1 MEFNLKEIEQKWQKK
16 WELAKIFFSE
26 VNKNKKFF
34 ANFPYPYMNG
44 FLHIGHSLTLL
55 RVECLSRFKRMQGF
69 NVLFPFAF
77 HCTGTPIVASAQRIK
92 EGEETQIKILKDMA
106 IKEEEIKNFANPIY
120 WTKYFP
126 KEAKEDL
133 IKLGISVDWRRS
145 FITTNLNPIYNKFIH
160 WQFRKLKEKNFVVLG
175 EHPVIWCKKCNAPVG
190 DHDRIKGEGEK
201 PQEFTLLKFKIEE
214 EYLIAATLRP
224 ETVFGQTNLW
234 IDADVVYIKVKVNDE
249 IWIVSKECAEKLKEQ
264 KKEVKII
271 AEIKGKELIGK
282 EVIAPKIKK
291 KIIIL
296 PSKFCDVDYGTGIVT
311 SVPSDAP
318 DDYRAL
324 MDLKEN
330 EEECKKYNLDFNK
343 VKEIKIIPIIKSSY
357 GELPAIKIVEEMQ
370 IKSQEEREKLEK
382 AKEIVYKSGYYSGI
396 MNENCENYRG
406 MKVEIA
412 KELIKKE
419 LLKENS
425 ADIMYEP
432 SGEVVCRCLTKSIVK
447 LVSNQWF
454 IAYGNKQW
462 KEEAHNAIEKMK
474 FYPELVRKQFHNVV
488 DWLDDWACTREFGL
502 GTELPWDKKWLI
514 ESLSD
519 STIYM
524 AYYTIAKHLEY
535 EKSIKEEN
543 INDEFFDFV
552 FLSKGNEKDL
562 AKKLEISEDK
572 LKEIKDEFEYWYP
585 FDIRVSGK
593 DLVQNHLT
601 FCIFNHI
608 AVFGEKYIPK
618 AFGING
624 WILVDG
630 EKMSKSAGNFFTL
643 REIINKYSADV
654 VRITLA
660 YGGEGIDDPNWDTDF
675 AKNITKRLVQWYEFC
690 IENYNK
696 GRDEFNEIDFWF
708 LSILNKLVEE
718 TRNAMEETLFRT
730 ALKLGYFDLQKYYE
744 WYEKRANLPN
754 KNVINEFIE
763 VQTKI
768 LAPFVPHLAEEI
780 WEKIGK
786 KEFISLAEYPKY
798 DELRKNLGAE
808 LKEEFLISVINDINE
823 ILKVI
828 GIKPNKIVLYTAEK
842 WKEEIFRDAIRMAK
856 EGKLELSNL
865 IKASIEKH
873 KQFAKEI
880 PKFCQNLSANLK
892 KISKDDLER
901 FSVEF
906 NEKDYLMNAKEFLE
920 GEFNCKLEIY
930 SADEQNIYN
939 PKEKAKFS
947 LPRRVAIYV
956 E

>member
-1 MEFNLKEIEQKWQKK
+1 MEFNPKEIEQKWQRK
-16 WELAKIFFSE
+16 WESAKIF
-26 VNKNKKFF
+26 NADPNTNKKFF

-55 RVECLSRFKRMQGF
+55 RVEFLSRYKRMQGF

-92 EGEETQIKILKDMA
+92 EGEEKQIKILKDMG
-106 IKEEEIKNFANPIY
+106 IKEEEIPNFADPIY

-126 KEAKEDL
+126 KEAKDDL

-145 FITTNLNPIYNKFIH
+145 FITTSLNPIYNKFIH
-160 WQFRKLKEKNFVVLG
+160 WQFKKLKEKNLVVLG

-201 PQEFTLLKFKIEE
+201 PQEFTLLKFKIGN

-234 IDADVVYIKVKVNDE
+234 IDPDVVYIKVKVNDE
-249 IWIVSKECAEKLKEQ
+249 IWIVSKECAEKLNEQ

-282 EVIAPKIKK
+282 YAIAPKIKK
-291 KIIIL
+291 EIIIL
-296 PSKFCDVDYGTGIVT
+296 PSKFCDVNYGTGIVT

-330 EEECKKYNLDFNK
+330 EEECKKYNLNFDK
-343 VKEIKIIPIIKSSY
+343 IKKIKITPIIKSSY

-370 IKSQEEREKLEK
+370 IKNQMEREKLDK

-396 MNENCENYRG
+396 MNENCEDYKG

-419 LLKENS
+419 MIKEKN
-425 ADIMYEP
+425 ADVMYEP
-432 SGEVVCRCLTKSIVK
+432 SGEVICRCLTKSVVK

-462 KEEAHNAIEKMK
+462 KEEVHNAIEKMK
-474 FYPELVRKQFHNVV
+474 FYPGLVRKQFHNVV

-535 EKSIKEEN
+535 EKVVKEEK
-543 INDEFFDFV
+543 IDDEFFDFV
-552 FLSKGNEKDL
+552 FLGKGEQKQL
-562 AKKLEISEDK
+562 AKKLEISEEK
-572 LKEIKDEFEYWYP
+572 LREVKNEFEYWYP

-601 FCIFNHI
+601 FCIFNHT
-608 AVFGEKYIPK
+608 AVFGEKFVPR
-618 AFGING
+618 AFGVNG

-630 EKMSKSAGNFFTL
+630 KKMSKSAGNFFTI
-643 REIINKYSADV
+643 REIIDKYSADV
-654 VRITLA
+654 VRISLA

-675 AKNITKRLVQWYEFC
+675 AKNISKRLSEWFNFC

-696 GRDEFNEIDFWF
+696 GREDFSEIDFWF
-708 LSILNKLVEE
+708 FSILNKLIKE
-718 TRNAMEETLFRT
+718 TTDAMEETLFRT
-730 ALKLGYFDLQKYYE
+730 ALKLGYFDLQKNFE
-744 WYEKRANLPN
+744 WYEKRATIPN
-754 KNVINEFIE
+754 KKVMNEFIE

-768 LAPFVPHLAEEI
+768 LSPFIPHLAEEI

-786 KEFISLAEYPKY
+786 NDFISLAEYPKVN
-798 DELRKNLGAE
+798 EEKINVLAE
-808 LKEEFLISVINDINE
+808 LKEEFLISVIKDISE

-828 GIKPNKIVLYTAEK
+828 GISPKKIVLYTAEK
-842 WKEEIFRDAIRMAK
+842 WKNEIFENAVKLAIEERLDV
-856 EGKLELSNL
+856 GNL
-865 IKASIEKH
+865 IKNAMQNYKE
-873 KQFAKEI
+873 FAKEI
-880 PKFCQNLSANLK
+880 PKFAQKLVGDIKKLGKDELK
-892 KISKDDLER
+892 KLSFAFDEKQYLE
-901 FSVEF
+901 
-906 NEKDYLMNAKEFLE
+906 NAKEFLQK
-920 GEFNCKLEIY
+920 EFNCNVEIY
-930 SADEQNIYN
+930 DADDKNAYN
-939 PKEKAKFS
+939 PKDRAKFS
-947 LPRRVAIYV
+947 SPRRVAIYV